1 MSSSY
6 GTFVGGDLDRT
17 YDFPVFVGAA
27 LVLLA
32 GMLGL
37 NAHTAL
43 FLTSAAPLLIGP

>member
-17 YDFPVFVGAA
+17 HGFSVFMSAV
-27 LVLLA
+27 LLLLA

-37 NAHTAL
+37 NAQTAL
-43 FLTSAAPLLIGP
+43 LLPNAAALLVGP